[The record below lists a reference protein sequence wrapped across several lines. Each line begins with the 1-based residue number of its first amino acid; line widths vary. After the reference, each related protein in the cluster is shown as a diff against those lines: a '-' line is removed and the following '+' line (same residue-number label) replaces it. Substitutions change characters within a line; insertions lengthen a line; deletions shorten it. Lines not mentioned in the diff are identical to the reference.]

1 MKGVQ
6 FTRES
11 TPLFELVL
19 HKLKEIGARPSASE
33 KERTFLEFLKDVLL
47 SLNLSV
53 DWETFPALST
63 YTWPYLLLWGGFVQ
77 AGLLLRWAPL
87 WSLVT
92 GLIVPFVEYWEL
104 STLPFFS
111 SLFRRRSSHNLIGK
125 NGNEPEVV
133 LLAHV
138 DSATPSIFFHPHFVV
153 HPRLSLVCVVGSSLL
168 VVILSGLWILIP
180 NNVWWWIA
188 LVPSSYLLFI
198 ALGHVHRE
206 FLIKPSPGGNDNG
219 SGVAVALE
227 LARVLKEKNFPFWVV
242 FTGAEESGT
251 WGALHLARKHEGVL
265 RKTPIINLDNLGVG
279 RLTLATREGMWR
291 IYDADAALL
300 ERLGRI
306 GRSLSFSLR
315 PYLGLS
321 TDATPLLAR
330 GFRAVT
336 IIALGEKGIP
346 VNWHWYT
353 DTVDTIDRKNLEKA
367 VKLVQ
372 CFMEEHCDEHPAK
385 S

>member
-1 MKGVQ
+1 M
-6 FTRES
+6 TES

-33 KERTFLEFLKDVLL
+33 QERTFLEFLKDVLL

-53 DWETFPALST
+53 EWETFPALST
-63 YTWPYLLLWGGFVQ
+63 YTWPHLLLWGGCIQ
-77 AGLLLRWAPL
+77 AGLALRWVPL
-87 WSLVT
+87 WSFMT
-92 GLIVPFVEYWEL
+92 SLIVLFVEYWEL
-104 STLPFFS
+104 STFPFFS
-111 SLFRRRSSHNLIGK
+111 SLFRRSSSHNLIGK
-125 NGNEPEVV
+125 NGDEPKVV

-138 DSATPSIFFHPHFVV
+138 DSAIPSIFFHPRFAV
-153 HPRLSLVCVVGSSLL
+153 HPRLSLVLVIGSSLL
-168 VVILSGLWILIP
+168 VAILSGVGVLFP
-180 NNVWWWIA
+180 GKVWWWVA
-188 LVPSSYLLFI
+188 LVPSSYLLCI
-198 ALGHVHRE
+198 ASGHVHRE
-206 FLIKPSPGGNDNG
+206 FFMKPSPGGNDNG

-227 LARVLKEKNFPFWVV
+227 LAHILKEKNLPFWVV

-251 WGALHLARKHEGVL
+251 WGALHLARKYEGVL
-265 RKTPIINLDNLGVG
+265 RKTPIINLDNLGIG
-279 RLTLATREGMWR
+279 RLTLATKEGMWR
-291 IYDADAALL
+291 IYDADATLL

-306 GRSLSFSLR
+306 GHNLSFSLR

-346 VNWHWYT
+346 VNWHWHT
-353 DTVDTIDRKNLEKA
+353 DTVDAINRENLEKA

-372 CFMEEHCDEHPAK
+372 WFVEEDEHPAQ